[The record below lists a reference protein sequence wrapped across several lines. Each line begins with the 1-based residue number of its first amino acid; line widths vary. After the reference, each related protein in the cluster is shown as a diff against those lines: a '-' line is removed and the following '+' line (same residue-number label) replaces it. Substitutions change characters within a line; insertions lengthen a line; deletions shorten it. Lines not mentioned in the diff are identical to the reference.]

1 MTIEQVAKH
10 MPRELTAE
18 DRRQAEQNLMRMR
31 QAKLCDDSR
40 PSWTWCL
47 AIAALVVGVLK
58 LVGGL

>member
-1 MTIEQVAKH
+1 MSDEET
-10 MPRELTAE
+10 LY
-18 DRRQAEQNLMRMR
+18 DRVPADRHIDLVRMR

-58 LVGGL
+58 LVGAI

>member
-1 MTIEQVAKH
+1 MSDDECLND
-10 MPRELTAE
+10 RCAE
-18 DRRQAEQNLMRMR
+18 DRLNPTLNMMRMR

-58 LVGGL
+58 LFGGP

>member
-1 MTIEQVAKH
+1 MSDEET
-10 MPRELTAE
+10 LY
-18 DRRQAEQNLMRMR
+18 DRCAHDRHIDLMRMR

-58 LVGGL
+58 LVGAI